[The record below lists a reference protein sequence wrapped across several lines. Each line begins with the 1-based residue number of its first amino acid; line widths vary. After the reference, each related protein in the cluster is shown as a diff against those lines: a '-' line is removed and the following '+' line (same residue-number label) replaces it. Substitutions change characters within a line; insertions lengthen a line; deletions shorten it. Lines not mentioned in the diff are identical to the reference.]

1 MKLCDHI
8 LEDFELFRNNLH
20 SLLRKDDAPAL
31 NYVAEMKMVKYPGKI
46 ESLGGFSSLNEYKMY
61 LEQKEKRGGNTLIK
75 KDNNKTMLFPSK
87 QTHHVIQIKFK
98 YFF

>member
-1 MKLCDHI
+1 M
-8 LEDFELFRNNLH
+8 
-20 SLLRKDDAPAL
+20 

-61 LEQKEKRGGNTLIK
+61 LEQKEKRGGGGNTFIK

-87 QTHHVIQIKFK
+87 QAHHVIQFKFH
-98 YFF
+98 YFSK